1 MNLHTAPLKSTC
13 FVAVVAMA
21 MLVAGPVFA
30 DVPVSI
36 TQQGRLLD
44 SDGDPRTGPTDL
56 LFEIHDSATSDSV
69 LWSDEVNVNLGDNGV
84 YSATLGGE
92 SNPIDADLLREGSAY
107 MALTVDGSELE
118 PRLEMNSVPF
128 ASIAESAQYAE
139 VAELAESVAEAS
151 ITAESLASGAVTSDA
166 VDSIGWGQITDVP
179 DEVTETSDTLAE
191 LSCGSDDIAIYQ
203 GSGTWQC
210 TPVPSYDG
218 GDFALSDQNCSGNQ
232 VAAGIDASG
241 SINCIDQQDT
251 TYSGSDFALSNQA
264 CSGNQVA
271 AGISS
276 DGSINCIDQQDTT
289 YSAGT
294 GLELSGD
301 EFAADTGYFDDNYY
315 SPGDAFD
322 MGSSNISFDWDLDCS
337 GFVCSTI
344 YGALDFQDARLRGI
358 SDEEAIAL
366 TSTDDDGEGPALG
379 IGVTN
384 PAREL
389 HIKQERASHEAI
401 AIESTGETD
410 GFGIGVYDFTGSLH
424 FRSSTDTTSG
434 DFSGTSWITT
444 DGEYNQSSDRRLK
457 QDIENL
463 DGILGDI
470 MQLRPT
476 EYRFNDADEDSDP
489 TVGFIAQEV
498 EEVFPHL
505 VGYEDGQYA
514 LSYGNFAVLAIQAI
528 QEQQELID
536 ERDAEVDELRSE
548 VDELES
554 RLQEIERQL

>member
-1 MNLHTAPLKSTC
+1 MNLNTTALKSTC
-13 FVAVVAMA
+13 FMTVAAMA
-21 MLVAGPVFA
+21 MLLAGPVFA

-36 TQQGRLLD
+36 TQQGKLLD
-44 SDGDPRTGPTDL
+44 SDGEPRTGQTDL
-56 LFEIHDSATSDSV
+56 LFEIHDSATDDSV
-69 LWSDEVNVNLGDNGV
+69 LWSDEVNVDLADNGV
-84 YSATLGGE
+84 YNATLGGE
-92 SNPIDADLLREGSAY
+92 NNPIDADLLREGNAY
-107 MALTVDGSELE
+107 LALTVDGSELD

-128 ASIAESAQYAE
+128 ASIAESAHFAE
-139 VAELAESVAEAS
+139 VAELAESVADAS
-151 ITAESLASGAVTSDA
+151 ITADSLASGAVTSDA
-166 VDSIGWGQITDVP
+166 VDSIGWEQISDVP
-179 DEVTETSDTLAE
+179 DEVTETSDTLAD

-203 GSGTWQC
+203 GSGNWEC
-210 TPVPSYDG
+210 TAIPHYDG
-218 GDFALSDQNCSGNQ
+218 SDFALSDQACSGDE
-232 VAAGIDASG
+232 VAAGIDSSG
-241 SINCIDQQDT
+241 SINC
-251 TYSGSDFALSNQA
+251 
-264 CSGNQVA
+264 V
-271 AGISS
+271 
-276 DGSINCIDQQDTT
+276 DQQDTT

-294 GLELSGD
+294 GMELSGD
-301 EFAADTGYFDDNYY
+301 EFAVDTGYLDDNYY
-315 SPGDAFD
+315 TEGDGFD
-322 MGSSNISFDWDLDCS
+322 MGINNISFGQACGGILPGCLYGGLD
-337 GFVCSTI
+337 I
-344 YGALDFQDARLRGI
+344 QDAQLRGV
-358 SDEEAIAL
+358 SDTEAIYL
-366 TSTDDDGEGPALG
+366 NSTENDEGPALG

-410 GFGIGVYDFTGSLH
+410 GFGIGVLDSTGSLH